1 MVQYSVE
8 VLIFKLPES
17 ALSESAIGV
26 TYELPANCS
35 DGHFLMGSNQFTV
48 SEYEVSPLL
57 FNSVHE
63 VINNEIKKDYGTFCK
78 IVSAWILKYLRHKSK
93 ESTLCSSLF

>member
-26 TYELPANCS
+26 TYELPEQ
-35 DGHFLMGSNQFTV
+35 FLMGSNQFTV